1 MEATGAQAARTPP
14 DNPTGPYVLRELIR
28 DIPLGVQEEDGSRA
42 DITCVDTWNGNLYIG
57 TSAGEVLH
65 YVSLPAED
73 DDNTP
78 TQYIFATKLEP
89 VYNTQ
94 QEGEDK
100 GVKKIL
106 LLPHAQKACILCN
119 GTLTFY
125 TLPELSPAFGGKIK
139 QPGCLWV
146 GGIDAME
153 HNWGGNA
160 AYGTVIVICLKQ
172 KLRLIR
178 IGNEARKIRDIDFSG
193 VCAIQRSQDL
203 ACVADGQGYSL
214 LDVVNQR
221 KNELFPIT
229 SLGAPEASQIEPR
242 ALPSRTRETSRSF
255 SSPSPVRLGRG
266 HDRNVSM
273 GAEPKNDDHMQPDSS
288 SRWPA
293 RNSSRQPDAP
303 AQASSREPSP
313 TKPVTSEAPAPTI
326 PEVPGEPEVQT
337 RRLPPNIA
345 SPTANEFLL
354 TTGTKMDEP
363 GVGMFVNL
371 EGDVVRGTIEFST
384 YPTSLV
390 LDGGHESIGGDSPE
404 QTVQEGYV
412 LALVK
417 RTVDGKP
424 STAIE
429 IQRWDAEPGE
439 GQKSKQWLSITPSG
453 TESSEVADDYGA
465 GLRRASTSVQLS
477 VPEISTSLRL
487 RRLPLPNG
495 TDVNPESDAKR
506 NQEEDKFVSRFTHIQ
521 ANTLLYHEDKM
532 SWVVRNALI
541 AQLEEQ
547 LNIAVKR
554 KDDGGATID
563 IAAVQRVINGIRGQE
578 STTELDFLTLT
589 YARQKA
595 SLLLF
600 GSLVLQTVAGIVA
613 HERDMR
619 SAEEALVAGEIDP
632 RTILDL
638 VPPLADEV
646 VVGEQGIWVSQGLR
660 DTIHLLHENVDPE
673 TLVQDP
679 KGAYGDNLLQP
690 IKRYLFAW
698 RKKKGFGSVAD
709 ETHVF
714 RTVDAALLRVLL
726 LLDQASPRGPA
737 TPGSI
742 RAELNDVVDRGV
754 DCFDR
759 AVELFEQYQRL
770 YLLSRLYQSRKM
782 TSQVLATWKRIL
794 EGEHDAGGELIE
806 GEQDVRKYLA
816 KLRDPTLVQDY
827 GAWLA
832 TRNPKLGV
840 QIFADDSSRVKFKP
854 QEAVAILK
862 EKAPGAVKDYLEH
875 LVFGK
880 HHGQYV
886 NDLIA
891 YYLDTV
897 LSELERSDAA
907 QRTLLQSYETYR
919 ALRPPKP
926 TYRQFITDNAVPEE
940 WWHNRL
946 RLLQLIG
953 GGAAAEDKSYDVHSL
968 GQRLSPYSDELVP
981 EMIILNAREGKHGE
995 ALRLLVH
1002 GLGDYD
1008 TAIRYCLLGGSRIFH
1023 PGMGMSSGESQAS
1036 LPTKEKQAQ
1045 LFDTL
1050 LHEFLRLED
1059 LSERLERTAEL
1070 LERFGPWFDVATV
1083 LEVVP
1088 EDWSVEMLGGF
1099 LVQALRRL
1107 VGERRE
1113 TGVVKGLRGVENLR
1127 WAGVWGE
1134 KVGSARGRVVRAE
1147 IEGEAG

>member
-1 MEATGAQAARTPP
+1 MEATGTQAAHTPP
-14 DNPTGPYVLRELIR
+14 DTPTGPYVLRELIR
-28 DIPLGVQEEDGSRA
+28 DIPLGVHEEDGSRA
-42 DITCVDTWNGNLYIG
+42 YITCVDTWNGNLYIG

-65 YVSLPAED
+65 YVSLPVED
-73 DDNTP
+73 DDNAP

-89 VYNTQ
+89 VFNTH
-94 QEGEDK
+94 QEGEDR

-178 IGNEARKIRDIDFSG
+178 IGHEARKIRDIDFSG

-229 SLGAPEASQIEPR
+229 SLSASEGPEPEPR
-242 ALPSRTRETSRSF
+242 TLPPKMREASRSF
-255 SSPSPVRLGRG
+255 SSPSPIRLGRG
-266 HDRNVSM
+266 HERNVSM
-273 GAEPKNDDHMQPDSS
+273 GAEPKNNDHLQPGSS

-303 AQASSREPSP
+303 AQPSSREPSP
-313 TKPVTSEAPAPTI
+313 TKPESGDAPAPVST
-326 PEVPGEPEVQT
+326 EVQREPEVQT
-337 RRLPPNIA
+337 RRLPPNIV

-371 EGDVVRGTIEFST
+371 EGDVVRGTLEFST

-390 LDGGHESIGGDSPE
+390 LDGGQATAEGDSPE
-404 QTVQEGYV
+404 QTAQEGWA

-417 RTVDGKP
+417 RTVDGKA
-424 STAIE
+424 SVAIE

-439 GQKSKQWLSITPSG
+439 VQKSKQWLPIATN
-453 TESSEVADDYGA
+453 EAADDSGV

-477 VPEISTSLRL
+477 VPEVSTSLRL
-487 RRLPLPNG
+487 RRLPLHKV
-495 TDVNPESDAKR
+495 TDVNLDSEAKR
-506 NQEEDKFVSRFTHIQ
+506 NQEEDKFVSRFTHIP
-521 ANTLLYHEDKM
+521 ANTLLYHDDKIA
-532 SWVVRNALI
+532 WVVRHALI
-541 AQLEEQ
+541 ARLEEQ
-547 LNIAVKR
+547 LNFAVDR
-554 KDDGGATID
+554 TPDGGATID
-563 IAAVQRVINGIRGQE
+563 VSAIQRVINGIRGQE
-578 STTELDFLTLT
+578 STSELDFLTLT

-600 GSLVLQTVAGIVA
+600 GNLVLQTAAGIVLY
-613 HERDMR
+613 ERDKR

-632 RTILDL
+632 RTILSL

-646 VVGEQGIWVSQGLR
+646 VVGEQGIWISQGLR
-660 DTIHLLHENVDPE
+660 DTIHLLHENIDPE
-673 TLVQDP
+673 KLVQDP

-714 RTVDAALLRVLL
+714 RTVDAALLHVLL
-726 LLDQASPRGPA
+726 LLDRNSPRGPA

-742 RAELNDVVDRGV
+742 RAELNDVVDRSV
-754 DCFDR
+754 DCFER

-770 YLLSRLYQSRKM
+770 YLLSRLYQSRKL

-816 KLRDPTLVQDY
+816 KLRDPTLVQEY

-840 QIFADDSSRVKFKP
+840 QIFADDSSRVKFQP

-919 ALRPPKP
+919 ALHPPKP

-968 GQRLSPYSDELVP
+968 GQRLAPYSNELVP

-1023 PGMGMSSGESQAS
+1023 PGMGMSSGGSQGES
-1036 LPTKEKQAQ
+1036 PTKEQQAL
-1045 LFDTL
+1045 LFDIL

-1059 LSERLERTAEL
+1059 SSERLERTAEL